1 MTLRCI
7 AGIHRPTSGSVILG
21 GHDIVRDPV
30 GAKRLLAYVADEPHL
45 FEHLTV
51 MEHLRLTG
59 RIYGV
64 AGADARAR
72 TLLEELELG
81 DREKSLPAELSR
93 GMKQKVTLACAF
105 MHDPSALL
113 LDEPLTGLD
122 PLGIHRMKQTI
133 VSHAHGGGAVIVSS
147 HLLHLVEEI
156 CTRVLIINRGVK
168 VADGTLAD
176 LAAQAR
182 IPGSTLNAFSWTSPG
197 PGREMTSAFVYLATC
212 SIRNS
217 VRLRLRRLRQPRYL
231 LIGLGMLIYLANAI
245 FNRPPDRLLLDRSG
259 PSPERGGDRWSRAAC
274 VDPDLEVFWWS
285 ALRNSRFRKC
295 SSCFRTRQPAAA
307 DPVQAVANRDD
318 RVQHGSAACADRRTA
333 ACRAGRHFHQPRFRD
348 HGDARVLRGGRV
360 ELNTSRVS
368 KTAIRWKG
376 RLACAPC

>member
-1 MTLRCI
+1 MISIQGLVKRYGGALAVDRLSFDVAPGEILGLIGPNGAGKTSTLRCI

-182 IPGSTLNAFSWTSPG
+182 IPGSTLE
-197 PGREMTSAFVYLATC
+197 R
-212 SIRNS
+212 
-217 VRLRLRRLRQPRYL
+217 
-231 LIGLGMLIYLANAI
+231 I
-245 FNRPPDRLLLDRSG
+245 FLDVTGSG
-259 PSPERGGDRWSRAAC
+259 A
-274 VDPDLEVFWWS
+274 
-285 ALRNSRFRKC
+285 
-295 SSCFRTRQPAAA
+295 
-307 DPVQAVANRDD
+307 
-318 RVQHGSAACADRRTA
+318 
-333 ACRAGRHFHQPRFRD
+333 
-348 HGDARVLRGGRV
+348 
-360 ELNTSRVS
+360 
-368 KTAIRWKG
+368 
-376 RLACAPC
+376 